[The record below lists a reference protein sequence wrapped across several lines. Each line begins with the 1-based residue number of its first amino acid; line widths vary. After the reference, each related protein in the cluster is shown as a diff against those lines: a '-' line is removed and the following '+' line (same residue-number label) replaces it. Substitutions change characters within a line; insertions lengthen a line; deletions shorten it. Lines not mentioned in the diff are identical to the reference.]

1 MNRRASLA
9 VTALA
14 LGLSVA
20 FAAQASAPSRSPVPE
35 MRPQTA
41 PFAAPAVAGR
51 AAGPALPLAAATVP
65 PLRPFAPARPK
76 ADPVAEAI
84 ADTVRVDE
92 TAVVLASAPAP
103 AAALS
108 AGLVAGISRAIV
120 SPASAATAA
129 TARAPL
135 PDMVR
140 PAPRPVGVAPVAVA
154 TRAPVAAS
162 RLAVLRSPLPE
173 RRSEPARQRFLQNL
187 QRASAV
193 RAQPVPPAITG
204 QAAGNLCGVRGIEGQ
219 TLAPIART
227 AHGCGVANPV
237 RVTAVDGVRLSTAA
251 VMECDTARALHNWV
265 RSGVKPAVGNHG
277 GGVVELRVAA
287 HYVCRTRNHRP
298 GAPISEHGRGRAI
311 DISAIRL
318 ANGEVFTVLR
328 GWRDRTYGPMLK
340 AMHRAACG
348 TFRTTLGP
356 GSDGMHEDHFHYDT
370 AQRRMTTA
378 ICR

>member
-1 MNRRASLA
+1 LA
-9 VTALA
+9 ATALW
-14 LGLSVA
+14 LGLGVA
-20 FAAQASAPSRSPVPE
+20 FAAQAGAPGSSPVPE
-35 MRPQTA
+35 MRPHVA
-41 PFAAPAVAGR
+41 PFAAPPAPTVAAR
-51 AAGPALPLAAATVP
+51 AAGPALPLAAATMP
-65 PLRPFAPARPK
+65 PPRPFGAPRPV
-76 ADPVAEAI
+76 AGQVADAVSDPVPDPVAEAI
-84 ADTVRVDE
+84 AGL
-92 TAVVLASAPAP
+92 VLASAPAAAP
-103 AAALS
+103 APLAG
-108 AGLVAGISRAIV
+108 GLVDGIARVIV
-120 SPASAATAA
+120 SPAAAATAGA
-129 TARAPL
+129 ARAPL

-140 PAPRPVGVAPVAVA
+140 PAPRPAPVAVA
-154 TRAPVAAS
+154 ARAPVAAS

-173 RRSEPARQRFLQNL
+173 RRSEPARQRYLQNL

-204 QAAGNLCGVRGIEGQ
+204 HAAGNLCGIRGIEGQ

-227 AHGCGVANPV
+227 AQGCGIANPV

-251 VMECDTARALHNWV
+251 VMECDTARALHTWV
-265 RSGVKPAVGNHG
+265 RSGVKPAVGKHG
-277 GGVVELRVAA
+277 GGVVEMRVAA
-287 HYVCRTRNHRP
+287 HYACRTRNHRP

-340 AMHRAACG
+340 AMHKAACG

-370 AQRRMTTA
+370 AQRRMASA